1 MTSRRVHLEHHG
13 PPSFFSFDIFAVD
26 ENSPVPLTLSFQH
39 VQFIKGG
46 ARSARLTALCFP
58 TLPVAIFSSEH
69 ATVRAQRDVHQR
81 GAAML
86 VLSRKKNE
94 SIIISDNITV
104 TVIEIRGDKV
114 RLGIEAPKHV
124 TVHRREVYEAI
135 QNQARALDPDANRVR
150 PEA

>member
-1 MTSRRVHLEHHG
+1 
-13 PPSFFSFDIFAVD
+13 
-26 ENSPVPLTLSFQH
+26 LTPSFQH
-39 VQFIKGG
+39 VQFNQGG
-46 ARSARLTALCFP
+46 VRNAGIPCVAGSALSGTIFIRRWIARAAR
-58 TLPVAIFSSEH
+58 
-69 ATVRAQRDVHQR
+69 DGHQR

-94 SIIISDNITV
+94 SIIINDNIVV

-135 QNQARALDPDANRVR
+135 QNQARALDQESKVGRPDA
-150 PEA
+150 

>member
-1 MTSRRVHLEHHG
+1 
-13 PPSFFSFDIFAVD
+13 
-26 ENSPVPLTLSFQH
+26 LTLLFQH
-39 VQFIKGG
+39 VQFNDAGVLNGDLHTGLAGKN
-46 ARSARLTALCFP
+46 L
-58 TLPVAIFSSEH
+58 SSQHWTE
-69 ATVRAQRDVHQR
+69 RAGLNRHQR

-94 SIIISDNITV
+94 SIIINDNITV

-135 QNQARALDPDANRVR
+135 QNQARALDQGAKVGQSDP
-150 PEA
+150 

>member
-1 MTSRRVHLEHHG
+1 LTRAFQQVELNQVNVRDAIKRRGVHW
-13 PPSFFSFDIFAVD
+13 
-26 ENSPVPLTLSFQH
+26 LSGTFLL
-39 VQFIKGG
+39 K
-46 ARSARLTALCFP
+46 RWM
-58 TLPVAIFSSEH
+58 
-69 ATVRAQRDVHQR
+69 VRAARDGHQR

-94 SIIISDNITV
+94 SIIINDNITV

-135 QNQARALDPDANRVR
+135 QNQARAVDTEAKVVR

>member
-1 MTSRRVHLEHHG
+1 MK
-13 PPSFFSFDIFAVD
+13 AVCATP
-26 ENSPVPLTLSFQH
+26 EKVGSILSFC
-39 VQFIKGG
+39 GNG
-46 ARSARLTALCFP
+46 
-58 TLPVAIFSSEH
+58 FSSQQWM
-69 ATVRAQRDVHQR
+69 VRAERDGHQR

-94 SIIISDNITV
+94 SIIINDNITV

-135 QNQARALDPDANRVR
+135 QNQARAMEQEAKAVRPDA
-150 PEA
+150 